1 MSKAT
6 LELNLKR
13 DRLVNV
19 VNTEP
24 VGSQE
29 PYEQSAT
36 DLVRAGRCERA
47 RRRYFDHHWE
57 EHAQHHLPTS
67 VCNQSDTLVF
77 IYVTIKVST
86 RNHNVSSSKNIVTDQ
101 YSGSAFYPR
110 QRDTSVITKQTIM
123 SNCGQTI
130 REPLG

>member
-1 MSKAT
+1 MDKVT
-6 LELNLKR
+6 LELNLER

-19 VNTEP
+19 VSTEP

-29 PYEQSAT
+29 QHEQSAT
-36 DLVRAGRCERA
+36 DLVRAGRCKRA
-47 RRRYFDHHWE
+47 RRRYFDHHLE

-67 VCNQSDTLVF
+67 VCIQSDILVF

-86 RNHNVSSSKNIVTDQ
+86 RNHNVSLSKIIVTDQ

-110 QRDTSVITKQTIM
+110 QRDISVITERTIM

>member
-1 MSKAT
+1 MSRAI

-13 DRLVNV
+13 DRLVNDG
-19 VNTEP
+19 NTRS

-29 PYEQSAT
+29 PREQSAT
-36 DLVRAGRCERA
+36 ELVRAGHSERA

-67 VCNQSDTLVF
+67 VCNQSDILVF

-110 QRDTSVITKQTIM
+110 QRDTLVITEQTIM

>member
-1 MSKAT
+1 MGKVA
-6 LELNLKR
+6 LELNLER

-29 PYEQSAT
+29 QHEQSAT

-47 RRRYFDHHWE
+47 RGRYFDHHWE
-57 EHAQHHLPTS
+57 EYAQHHLLTS
-67 VCNQSDTLVF
+67 VCNQSNTLVSM
-77 IYVTIKVST
+77 YVTIKVST
-86 RNHNVSSSKNIVTDQ
+86 RNHKVSSKNIVRDQ

-110 QRDTSVITKQTIM
+110 QRDTSVITERTIM

>member
-1 MSKAT
+1 MGKVT
-6 LELNLKR
+6 LELNLER

-24 VGSQE
+24 VGSRE
-29 PYEQSAT
+29 PHEQSAT
-36 DLVRAGRCERA
+36 ELVRAGHSERA

-67 VCNQSDTLVF
+67 VCNQSDILVF

-110 QRDTSVITKQTIM
+110 QCDTSVITKQTIM
-123 SNCGQTI
+123 SNCGQTK

>member
-1 MSKAT
+1 MSKAI
-6 LELNLKR
+6 LELILKR
-13 DRLVNV
+13 DRLVNNG
-19 VNTEP
+19 NTGP
-24 VGSQE
+24 VGSRE
-29 PYEQSAT
+29 PHEQSAT
-36 DLVRAGRCERA
+36 ELVRAGHCERA
-47 RRRYFDHHWE
+47 RGRYFDHHWE

-67 VCNQSDTLVF
+67 VCNQSDILVF

-86 RNHNVSSSKNIVTDQ
+86 HNHKVSSRKNIVTDQ

>member
-1 MSKAT
+1 MSKAI

-13 DRLVNV
+13 DRLVNDG
-19 VNTEP
+19 NTRS
-24 VGSQE
+24 VGGQE
-29 PYEQSAT
+29 PREQSAT
-36 DLVRAGRCERA
+36 ELVRAGHCERA
-47 RRRYFDHHWE
+47 RGRYFDHHWE

-67 VCNQSDTLVF
+67 VCNQSDVLVF

-86 RNHNVSSSKNIVTDQ
+86 HNHKVSSRKNIVTDQ